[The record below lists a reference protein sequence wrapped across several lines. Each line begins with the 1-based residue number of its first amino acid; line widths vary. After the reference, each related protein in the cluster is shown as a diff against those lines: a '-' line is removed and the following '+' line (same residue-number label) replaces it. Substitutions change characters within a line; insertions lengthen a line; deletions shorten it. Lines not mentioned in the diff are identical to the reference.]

1 MFRLYIGNILRA
13 NIICFWK
20 VVERCMLRVFYTAAP
35 TGHDEKLSRKKTWH
49 SKMTEI
55 LPTVLC
61 ILYYN
66 TLLRLER
73 QSKYNNIY
81 NIYIYIMYYTTTFVG
96 SSMPFTIVNRNRYK
110 YLLCYGTR
118 NRWENRPCTFFF
130 SFYFSGKLLR
140 LNRNGWTGLR

>member
-1 MFRLYIGNILRA
+1 MFRLYIGNIRRA
-13 NIICFWK
+13 NISRYWN
-20 VVERCMLRVFYTAAP
+20 VVERCMLLVFYTAAP
-35 TGHDEKLSRKKTWH
+35 TGHDEKISRKKTWH

-81 NIYIYIMYYTTTFVG
+81 IMYYTITFVG
-96 SSMPFTIVNRNRYK
+96 SSMPFTIVNRKVQTYCVMVHAIVGK
-110 YLLCYGTR
+110 ID
-118 NRWENRPCTFFF
+118 PAHFFF

-140 LNRNGWTGLR
+140 LNRNG